1 MPFNLGDSLT
11 DNEVIRQIVV
21 EAKRIRPVPM
31 DDGYR
36 ELASAK

>member
-21 EAKRIRPVPM
+21 EANRIRPVPM
-31 DDGYR
+31 DGYR